1 MATINRPAWLAAV
14 ADEPGVA
21 VVDAADAGAALGRVL
36 LEPARWRAAPNEG
49 GAGMLKEFKTFL
61 MRGNVIDLAVAVVL
75 GAAFGLVIASIVD
88 NLITPILGLFGDQD
102 FSQYGIT
109 LKEGEGATPTS
120 SSAGDAILTAIIN
133 FIAVAAAI
141 FFLVVKPVN
150 MMVER
155 RKRGEGEP
163 EDTPAPSTMPC
174 CSPRSATSS
183 AAPLVT

>member
-1 MATINRPAWLAAV
+1 
-14 ADEPGVA
+14 
-21 VVDAADAGAALGRVL
+21 
-36 LEPARWRAAPNEG
+36 
-49 GAGMLKEFKTFL
+49 MLKEFKTFL

-109 LKEGEGATPTS
+109 LKEGEGGNPDIVL
-120 SSAGDAILTAIIN
+120 GWGAILTAIIN

-150 MMVER
+150 MLVER
-155 RKRGEGEP
+155 RKRGEEEP
-163 EDTPAPSTMPC
+163 EEVPADIALLTEIRDLLQS
-174 CSPRSATSS
+174 RQ
-183 AAPLVT
+183 